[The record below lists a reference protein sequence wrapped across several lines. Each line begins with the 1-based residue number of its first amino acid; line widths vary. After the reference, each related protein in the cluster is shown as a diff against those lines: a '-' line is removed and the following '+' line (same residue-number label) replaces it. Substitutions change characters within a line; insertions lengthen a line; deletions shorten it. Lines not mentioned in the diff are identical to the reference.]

1 MPSPSSLAQFLPRL
15 YHVPDAGRLS
25 PAVLADIC
33 VGPGSAAAP
42 ISSAARFSARPPPPP
57 FGLGGGGPV
66 RLQVEGCAQGLAG
79 GLTVSDMPQDPCPW
93 VAEQCLAC
101 QHVVLKDWSDI

>member
-33 VGPGSAAAP
+33 VGPVSAAAP
-42 ISSAARFSARPPPPP
+42 ISSAARFSARPPPPRS
-57 FGLGGGGPV
+57 G
-66 RLQVEGCAQGLAG
+66 
-79 GLTVSDMPQDPCPW
+79 W
-93 VAEQCLAC
+93 AE
-101 QHVVLKDWSDI
+101 VVLSVFRLRAVHRALRGGSRCQTCRKTPVLGWQSSA

>member
-1 MPSPSSLAQFLPRL
+1 MFPML
-15 YHVPDAGRLS
+15 G
-25 PAVLADIC
+25 
-33 VGPGSAAAP
+33 GSALQCWLTSVWDQSLLQP
-42 ISSAARFSARPPPPP
+42 PSALLPVFLQDPPPPP